1 MKKNKIN
8 SKAFSSLITCTL
20 AAALS
25 LIAFSAIK
33 YGIISKN
40 IFHEKQALDA
50 CGYSVGY
57 NLIYY
62 NDIEKYCSNLNENA
76 CNLSSLDI
84 ISEETTFNCQ
94 EQQLFCEDD
103 KCYREFIVS
112 SKYNPGLGF
121 VEKSVSVKINE
132 EVHDVE
138 RIDAAVIFLLDYS
151 GSMNGNRIAQLKNA
165 VSQFISYDYNL
176 NYSVLLYNENVITIS
191 NISKGLSHDQ
201 SALSIVNNNQAGGG
215 TNFVK
220 PIEKALEL
228 IRNSEHESYY
238 IVLVSDGSPNE
249 GISESLNLVN
259 QRIMSIDNSNCI
271 YSTKENP
278 CITMFTLG
286 VDNANM
292 SALKSLSG
300 NTILNN
306 SEEHSYR
313 ISANQTSIAF
323 NAIIEEIMCRI
334 GPVESAGD
342 IYVFDDLQVLEENID
357 YIYDNQHKILKF
369 YDSEPHNS
377 CTRMIENNSNITIRW
392 GKPLVEVIR

>member
-1 MKKNKIN
+1 MKNINK
-8 SKAFSSLITCTL
+8 KGFASLVTCTL
-20 AAALS
+20 AAALA
-25 LIAFSAIK
+25 LISFLVIK

-50 CGYSVGY
+50 CGYAVGY

-62 NDIEKYCSNLNENA
+62 NDINKYCNNLNNNS
-76 CNLSSLDI
+76 CNISRLNI
-84 ISEETTFNCQ
+84 VSEETTFKCQ
-94 EQQLFCEDD
+94 EQQLVCEDN

-112 SKYNPGLGF
+112 SKYNPGLGI
-121 VEKSVSVKINE
+121 VEKSVIVRINE

-138 RIDAAVIFLLDYS
+138 KIDAAVIFILDYS

-165 VSQFISYDYNL
+165 VRQFINYDYNL
-176 NYSVLLYNENVITIS
+176 SYAVLLYNENVITTS
-191 NISKGLSHDQ
+191 SISKGLNHDQ
-201 SALSIVNNNQAGGG
+201 TALSIVNNNRSGGG

-220 PIEKALEL
+220 PIERALEL
-228 IRNSEHESYY
+228 INNSEHETYY

-249 GISESLNLVN
+249 GINQSLNLVN
-259 QRIMSIDNSNCI
+259 QKIMSIDSSRCI

-292 SALKSLSG
+292 EALKSLSG
-300 NTILNN
+300 NSLTNN
-306 SEEHSYR
+306 RQDYAYS

-323 NAIIEEIMCRI
+323 SLIIEEIMCRI
-334 GPVESAGD
+334 GPIESSNN
-342 IYVFDDLQVLEENID
+342 IYVFDDLHVLEENID

-369 YDSEPHNS
+369 YDIDPHNS
-377 CTRMIENNSNITIRW
+377 CSRMIENNSNITIRW
-392 GKPLVEVIR
+392 GKPKVTPIE

>member
-1 MKKNKIN
+1 MKKIKKN

-62 NDIEKYCSNLNENA
+62 NDIEKYCRNLNENA
-76 CNLSSLDI
+76 CNLSNLDI

-94 EQQLFCEDD
+94 EQQLVCEDD

-121 VEKSVSVKINE
+121 VEKDISVKINE

-151 GSMNGNRIAQLKNA
+151 GSMNGNRITQLKNT
-165 VSQFISYDYNL
+165 VSQFINYDYNL
-176 NYSVLLYNENVITIS
+176 SYAVLLYNENVITTS
-191 NISKGLSHDQ
+191 NISKGLNHDQ
-201 SALSIVNNNQAGGG
+201 TALSIVNNYSAGGG
-215 TNFVK
+215 TNFVN
-220 PIEKALEL
+220 PIERALEL
-228 IRNSEHESYY
+228 INSSEHETYY

-249 GISESLNLVN
+249 GINQSLSLVN
-259 QRIMSIDNSNCI
+259 QKIMSIDSSRCI
-271 YSTKENP
+271 FSTKENP

-292 SALKSLSG
+292 SALNSLSG
-300 NTILNN
+300 NAIHNN
-306 SEEHSYR
+306 NEDYAYR
-313 ISANQTSIAF
+313 ISANQTSVAF

-334 GPVESAGD
+334 GPLESVD
-342 IYVFDDLQVLEENID
+342 NVYIFDDLHVLEENID
-357 YIYDNQHKILKF
+357 YAYDSQHRIIKF

-377 CTRMIENNSNITIRW
+377 CSRMIENNSNITIRW
-392 GKPLVEVIR
+392 GKPKVTPIE

>member
-1 MKKNKIN
+1 MKKNKKYN
-8 SKAFSSLITCTL
+8 KAFSSLITCTL

-25 LIAFSAIK
+25 LIAFSVIK

-40 IFHEKQALDA
+40 IFHENQALDA

-62 NDIEKYCSNLNENA
+62 NDIDKYCNNLNENS
-76 CNLSSLDI
+76 CNLSSLDA
-84 ISEETTFNCQ
+84 ISEDTEFNCQ
-94 EQQLFCEDD
+94 EQQLICEDN

-112 SKYNPGLGF
+112 SRYNPGLGF
-121 VEKSVSVKINE
+121 VDKSVSVKINE

-151 GSMNGNRIAQLKNA
+151 GSMNGNRITQLKNA
-165 VSQFISYDYNL
+165 VNQFIDYDYNL
-176 NYSVLLYNENVITIS
+176 SYAVLIYNQNVITASIIS
-191 NISKGLSHDQ
+191 RGLNHDQ
-201 SALSIVNNNQAGGG
+201 TAMSIVNNNHSGGG

-220 PIEKALEL
+220 PIERALDL
-228 IRNSEHESYY
+228 IQNSEHETYY

-249 GISESLNLVN
+249 GINESLNLVN
-259 QRIMSIDNSNCI
+259 QRIMSIDNSNCV

-292 SALKSLSG
+292 LALKSISG
-300 NTILNN
+300 NTISSN

-334 GPVESAGD
+334 GPIESDGD
-342 IYVFDDLQVLEENID
+342 IYVFDDLQALEENID
-357 YIYDNQHKILKF
+357 YVYDNQHKILKF

-392 GKPLVEVIR
+392 GKPLVEVIN

>member
-1 MKKNKIN
+1 MEKNKKHN
-8 SKAFSSLITCTL
+8 KAFSSLITCTL

-25 LIAFSAIK
+25 LIAFSVIK

-40 IFHEKQALDA
+40 IFHEKQALDG

-62 NDIEKYCSNLNENA
+62 NDIEKYCNNLNQNS
-76 CNLSSLDI
+76 CDLSSLNI
-84 ISEETTFNCQ
+84 ISEDTEFNCQ
-94 EQQLFCEDD
+94 EQQLICEDN

-112 SKYNPGLGF
+112 SRYNPGLGF
-121 VEKSVSVKINE
+121 VDKSVSVKINE

-151 GSMNGNRIAQLKNA
+151 GSMNGNRITQLKNA
-165 VSQFISYDYNL
+165 VNQFIDYDYNL
-176 NYSVLLYNENVITIS
+176 SYAVLIYNQNVITTSSIS
-191 NISKGLSHDQ
+191 RGLNHDQ
-201 SALSIVNNNQAGGG
+201 TAMSIVNNNHSGGG

-220 PIEKALEL
+220 PIERALDL
-228 IRNSEHESYY
+228 IQNSEHETYY

-249 GISESLNLVN
+249 GINESLNLVN
-259 QRIMSIDNSNCI
+259 QRIMSIDNSNCV

-292 SALKSLSG
+292 VALKSISG
-300 NTILNN
+300 NTISSN

-334 GPVESAGD
+334 GPIESDGD
-342 IYVFDDLQVLEENID
+342 IYVFNNLQVLEENID
-357 YIYDNQHKILKF
+357 YVYDNQHKILKF

-392 GKPLVEVIR
+392 GKPLVEVIN